1 MRPGE
6 VIDRRFEIER
16 VAASGGMGTVYR
28 ALDRTTGTPV
38 ALKLLGQPDRTGVH
52 RFEHEA
58 RILAELD
65 HPRIVRHVAHGVTPD
80 GVPYLAME
88 WLDGESLAQR
98 LARQRLDLEE
108 SVALLRAT
116 AEALGAAHARGI
128 VHRDV
133 KPGNLL
139 LVGGE
144 VAGLK
149 VLDFGIARMKRT
161 IGALTRTGSV
171 MGTPGYMAP
180 EQATGDRDRL
190 DARADIFSLGAV
202 LFECLTGR
210 PAFQGQHVMALLA
223 KLLMEDPPRV
233 RHLRPDIPQDL
244 DDFVARMLAK
254 DPEKRPRDGSAVI
267 EALDALERDP
277 SSGLAVTPVLYEAI
291 TTGELRLL
299 SMVAAREP
307 RQTSASSAASTL
319 VSALPR
325 ELTTKLHTR
334 TQSLGARVDTLADGT
349 LLLSIAGV
357 GDAIEQA
364 ARAARCA
371 LELGELLPGASVVLA
386 TGRAEQTG
394 SLPVGPVMD
403 RAAALLA
410 LAEREAC
417 PERQPSP
424 VRIDDVTRALLDARF
439 EIEAARSGTFL
450 LLQEREVGRTA
461 RTLLGKPSPYVGRD
475 RELRNLRELLED
487 SFGGPE
493 PRAILITGPPGI
505 GKSRLRYELIEILRE
520 RHPDLTIAVGRGDS
534 LSAGSPFS
542 LLGSALRGAA
552 GITGGEPAAAQR
564 ERLLSLVARA
574 PALDSC
580 DRTRIA
586 AFLGEIVG
594 TPFPGEADPRFHAA
608 RQSPAL
614 MADQIPLAYLD
625 FMEAACSAGPY
636 LLVLED
642 IQWGDAASL
651 KLIAR
656 ALRELRDRPF
666 AVLYLARV
674 EVRKAFPVLWEGSE
688 IHEMTL
694 GALPR
699 RAAEELVRQMLGDGL
714 PPSEVARL
722 VERASGNAFYLEE
735 LIRAVAEGRA
745 DRLPETILGMVE
757 ARLEAIPAE
766 ARRLLRAAS
775 VFGETFWKKGAL
787 ALLGDAEGST
797 LAVDWLPWML
807 QRELLER
814 REQSRFSDQE
824 EYAFRHALIRDG
836 SYAMLPDHDRALG
849 HRLAAEW
856 LLQAGEHDAKVL
868 AEHFERGG
876 EPQLAVEFYLRAA
889 EQALAGSDSAAA
901 TALAERGLALGAGQ
915 DVEVA
920 LHGILDGVSDTLR
933 ATGAPLSPGF
943 SPGS

>member
-6 VIDRRFEIER
+6 VINGRFELER

-38 ALKLLGQPDRTGVH
+38 ALKLIGQPDRSAVH

-58 RILAELD
+58 RILADLD
-65 HPRIVRHVAHGVTPD
+65 HPRIVRHVAHGITPD
-80 GVPYLAME
+80 GAPFLAME

-98 LARQRLDLEE
+98 LARQRLDLDECL
-108 SVALLRAT
+108 ALLRAA
-116 AEALGAAHARGI
+116 AEALAAAHARGV

-144 VAGLK
+144 VSGLK
-149 VLDFGIARMKRT
+149 VLDFGIALMKRT
-161 IGALTRTGSV
+161 IGPLTRTGSV

-180 EQATGDRDRL
+180 EQATGERDRL

-233 RHLRPDIPQDL
+233 RHLRPELPQEL

-254 DPEKRPRDGSAVI
+254 DPERRPRDGSAVL
-267 EALDALERDP
+267 EALDALARDP
-277 SSGLAVTPVLYEAI
+277 SSGLSAAPVLYEAI

-299 SMVAAREP
+299 SMVAAKDMRHGPAEG
-307 RQTSASSAASTL
+307 SASTL
-319 VSALPR
+319 VAAQPP
-325 ELTTKLHTR
+325 ELSTRLHTSAQPFR
-334 TQSLGARVDTLADGT
+334 ARVDTLADGT
-349 LLLSIAGV
+349 LLLSVAGE

-371 LELGELLPGASVVLA
+371 LKLGELLPGASVVLA

-410 LAEREAC
+410 LAEHEAC
-417 PERQPSP
+417 AERAPAP

-505 GKSRLRYELIEILRE
+505 GKSRLRYELVEVLRE
-520 RHPDLTIAVGRGDS
+520 RHPELTLAVGRGDS

-542 LLGSALRGAA
+542 LLGSALRSAA

-574 PALDSC
+574 PALAPG

-594 TPFPGEADPRFHAA
+594 TPFPSEADERFHEA
-608 RQSPAL
+608 RQRPAL
-614 MADQIPLAYLD
+614 MADQIPLAYLA
-625 FMEAACSAGPY
+625 FMEAACAAGPY

-651 KLIAR
+651 KLISR

-674 EVRKAFPVLWEGSE
+674 EVRKAFPILWEGSE
-688 IHEMTL
+688 IHEITL

-757 ARLEAIPAE
+757 ARLDAIPAE

-775 VFGETFWKKGAL
+775 VFGETFWKRGAL

-836 SYAMLPDHDRALG
+836 CYAMLPEHDRALG

-856 LLQAGEHDAKVL
+856 LLQAGEHDSKVL

-876 EPQLAVEFYLRAA
+876 EPRLAVELYLHAA
-889 EQALAGSDSAAA
+889 EQALAGSDPAAA
-901 TALAERGLALGAGQ
+901 IALAERGLALGAER
-915 DVEVA
+915 DVDAALRGIHAQASGTLGAEGVA
-920 LHGILDGVSDTLR
+920 LASS
-933 ATGAPLSPGF
+933 A
-943 SPGS
+943 

>member
-28 ALDRTTGTPV
+28 AVDRTTGTPV
-38 ALKLLGQPDRTGVH
+38 ALKLLGQTDRTAAH

-98 LARQRLDLEE
+98 LARQRLDLDE
-108 SVALLRAT
+108 SLALLRAA

-180 EQATGDRDRL
+180 EQATDDREGL

-233 RHLRPDIPQDL
+233 RHLRPDLPKEL

-254 DPEKRPRDGSAVI
+254 DPAKRPRDGSAVI

-277 SSGLAVTPVLYEAI
+277 SSGLAAAPVLYEAI

-307 RQTSASSAASTL
+307 RHTSANSAASTL

-334 TQSLGARVDTLADGT
+334 TQSFGARVDTLADGT

-357 GDAIEQA
+357 GDASEQA

-410 LAEREAC
+410 LAERAPC
-417 PERQPSP
+417 PERQPAP

-439 EIEAARSGTFL
+439 EIEPAPSGTFL

-487 SFGGPE
+487 SFSGPE
-493 PRAILITGPPGI
+493 PRAVLITGPPGI
-505 GKSRLRYELIEILRE
+505 GKSRLRCELIEVLRE
-520 RHPDLTIAVGRGDS
+520 RHPELTIAVGRGDS

-574 PALDSC
+574 PALDPA

-594 TPFPGEADPRFHAA
+594 TPFPSEADPRFHAA
-608 RQSPAL
+608 RQSPGL

-625 FMEAACSAGPY
+625 FMGASCAAGPY

-674 EVRKAFPVLWEGSE
+674 EVRKVFPVLWEGSE

-824 EYAFRHALIRDG
+824 EYTFRHALIRDG
-836 SYAMLPDHDRALG
+836 SYAMLTDHDRALG

-876 EPQLAVEFYLRAA
+876 EPQLAIEFYLRAA
-889 EQALAGSDSAAA
+889 EQALAGSDTAAA
-901 TALAERGLALGAGQ
+901 TALAERGLALGAGR
-915 DVEVA
+915 DVEAA
-920 LHGILDGVSDTLR
+920 LHGILDGVSAALR
-933 ATGAPLSPGF
+933 AAGAPLSPGI

>member
-28 ALDRTTGTPV
+28 ALDRVTGTPV
-38 ALKLLGQPDRTGVH
+38 ALKLLGQPDRSAVH

-98 LARQRLDLEE
+98 LTRQRLDLEE
-108 SVALLRAT
+108 SLALLRAT

-233 RHLRPDIPQDL
+233 RHLRPDLPQEL

-254 DPEKRPRDGSAVI
+254 DPEKRPRDGAAVI

-307 RQTSASSAASTL
+307 RQTSGGGATSTL

-334 TQSLGARVDTLADGT
+334 TQPFGARVDTLADGT
-349 LLLSIAGV
+349 VLLSIAGV

-371 LELGELLPGASVVLA
+371 LELGELLPEASVVLA

-410 LAEREAC
+410 LAEREARPDGR
-417 PERQPSP
+417 PEGRPAP

-439 EIEAARSGTFL
+439 EIEGERSGTFL

-505 GKSRLRYELIEILRE
+505 GKSRLRYELIEVLRE
-520 RHPDLTIAVGRGDS
+520 RHPELTIAVGRGDS

-552 GITGGEPAAAQR
+552 GITGGEPAATQR

-574 PALDSC
+574 PALEPGDT
-580 DRTRIA
+580 TRIA

-594 TPFPGEADPRFHAA
+594 TPFPGEADPRFQEA
-608 RQSPAL
+608 RQSPPL

-625 FMEAACSAGPY
+625 FMEAACAAGPY

-656 ALRELRDRPF
+656 VLRELRDRPF

-688 IHEMTL
+688 VHEMTL

-699 RAAEELVRQMLGDGL
+699 RAAEELVRQMLGDWL

-836 SYAMLPDHDRALG
+836 SYAMLTDHDRALG

-876 EPQLAVEFYLRAA
+876 EPLLAVEFYLRAA
-889 EQALAGSDSAAA
+889 EQALAGSDAAA
-901 TALAERGLALGAGQ
+901 AVALAERGLALGAGR
-915 DVEVA
+915 DVEAA
-920 LHGILDGVSDTLR
+920 LHGILEGVSDTLR
-933 ATGAPLSPGF
+933 ADGAALSPG
-943 SPGS
+943 S

>member
-6 VIDRRFEIER
+6 VIDSRFQLER

-28 ALDRTTGTPV
+28 AVDRATGAQV
-38 ALKLLGQPDRTGVH
+38 ALKLLGQPDRSAAH

-65 HPRIVRHVAHGVTPD
+65 HPRIVRHVAHGITPD

-88 WLDGESLAQR
+88 WLEGESLAQR
-98 LARQRLDLEE
+98 LARQKLDLEE
-108 SVALLRAT
+108 SLALLRAA

-133 KPGNLL
+133 KPSNLL

-144 VAGLK
+144 VVGLK

-161 IGALTRTGSV
+161 IGALTQTGSV

-180 EQATGDRDRL
+180 EQATGERDRL

-233 RHLRPDIPQDL
+233 RNLRPEVPQEL
-244 DDFVARMLAK
+244 DEFVARMLAK
-254 DPEKRPRDGSAVI
+254 DPEQRPRDGSAVV

-277 SSGLAVTPVLYEAI
+277 TSGLAAPPVLYEAI
-291 TTGELRLL
+291 TACELRLL
-299 SMVAAREP
+299 SLVAAREP
-307 RQTSASSAASTL
+307 RFSPCDSAASTL
-319 VSALPR
+319 VAAAPSDLTRKLYTSAQPF
-325 ELTTKLHTR
+325 
-334 TQSLGARVDTLADGT
+334 GARVDALADGT
-349 LLLSIAGV
+349 IVLSIAGV
-357 GDAIEQA
+357 GDAALQA

-371 LELGELLPGASVVLA
+371 LKLVEVVPEASVVLT
-386 TGRAEQTG
+386 TGRAEHTG

-410 LAEREAC
+410 LAERDAR
-417 PERQPSP
+417 PERRPAP
-424 VRIDDVTRALLDARF
+424 VWIDDVTRALLDARF
-439 EIEAARSGTFL
+439 EIEPARPGTFFL
-450 LLQEREVGRTA
+450 LHEREVGRSA

-520 RHPDLTIAVGRGDS
+520 RHPELTVAVGRGDS

-552 GITGGEPAAAQR
+552 GITGGEPAPAQR

-574 PALDSC
+574 KALTPGE
-580 DRTRIA
+580 RTRIA

-594 TPFPGEADPRFHAA
+594 TPFPGEADPRFLEA

-625 FMEAACSAGPY
+625 FMEAACAAGPY

-656 ALRELRDRPF
+656 ALRELHDRPF

-674 EVRKAFPVLWEGSE
+674 EVRKVFPVLWEGSE
-688 IHEMTL
+688 VHEITL

-775 VFGETFWKKGAL
+775 VFGEAFWKTGAL
-787 ALLGDAEGST
+787 ALLGDAGGST

-814 REQSRFSDQE
+814 REQSRFSDEE

-836 SYAMLPDHDRALG
+836 CYAMLPDHDRALG

-876 EPQLAVEFYLRAA
+876 EPRLAVEFYLHAA
-889 EQALAGSDSAAA
+889 EQALAGSDPAAA
-901 TALAERGLALGAGQ
+901 RALADRGLALGAER
-915 DVEVA
+915 DVEAVLRGIREGASRA
-920 LHGILDGVSDTLR
+920 LGEADER
-933 ATGAPLSPGF
+933 AARS
-943 SPGS
+943 SRS

>member
-6 VIDRRFEIER
+6 VIDSRFEIER
-16 VAASGGMGTVYR
+16 VAASGGMGTIYR
-28 ALDRTTGTPV
+28 AVDRATGAPV
-38 ALKLLGQPDRTGVH
+38 ALKLLGQPDRSAAH

-65 HPRIVRHVAHGVTPD
+65 HPRIVRHVAHGITPD

-98 LARQRLDLEE
+98 LARQKLDLEE
-108 SVALLRAT
+108 SLALLRAT

-202 LFECLTGR
+202 VFECLTGR

-233 RHLRPDIPQDL
+233 RHLRPDLPQEL

-254 DPEKRPRDGSAVI
+254 DPEQRPRDGSAVL
-267 EALDALERDP
+267 EALEALERDP
-277 SSGLAVTPVLYEAI
+277 SSGLAAPSVLYEAI

-299 SMVAAREP
+299 SMVAAKELHP
-307 RQTSASSAASTL
+307 AASDGSASTL
-319 VSALPR
+319 VVAAMPGD
-325 ELTTKLHTR
+325 LTRKLHTSA
-334 TQSLGARVDTLADGT
+334 QPFGARVDALADGT
-349 LLLSIAGV
+349 IVLSITGV
-357 GDAIEQA
+357 GDAVEQA

-371 LELGELLPGASVVLA
+371 LTLGQVLPDASVVLA
-386 TGRAEQTG
+386 TGRAEHTG
-394 SLPVGPVMD
+394 RLPVGPVMD

-410 LAEREAC
+410 LAEREAWAR
-417 PERQPSP
+417 PEKKPDP

-439 EIEAARSGTFL
+439 EIEAARSGTFF
-450 LLQEREVGRTA
+450 LLQEREVGRSA
-461 RTLLGKPSPYVGRD
+461 RTLIGKPSPYVGRD

-493 PRAILITGPPGI
+493 PRAIVITGPPGI
-505 GKSRLRYELIEILRE
+505 GKSRLRFELIEVLRE

-552 GITGGEPAAAQR
+552 GITGGEPAPAQR

-574 PALDSC
+574 PALGPGQT
-580 DRTRIA
+580 TRIA

-594 TPFPGEADPRFHAA
+594 TPFPSEADPRFQEA
-608 RQSPAL
+608 RRSPAL

-625 FMEAACSAGPY
+625 FMEAACAGGPY

-656 ALRELRDRPF
+656 VLRELRDRPF

-699 RAAEELVRQMLGDGL
+699 RAAEELVRQMLGDGF

-757 ARLEAIPAE
+757 ARLEAIPPE

-775 VFGETFWKKGAL
+775 VFGETFWKQGAL
-787 ALLGDAEGST
+787 ALLGDARGST

-836 SYAMLPDHDRALG
+836 CYAMLPEHDRALG

-876 EPQLAVEFYLRAA
+876 ESRLAVEFYLHAA
-889 EQALAGSDSAAA
+889 EQALAGSDSVAAS
-901 TALAERGLALGAGQ
+901 ALAERGLALGAER
-915 DVEVA
+915 DVEAA
-920 LHGILDGVSDTLR
+920 LRGIREG
-933 ATGAPLSPGF
+933 ATGTRSQGGAALS
-943 SPGS
+943 SSS

>member
-6 VIDRRFEIER
+6 VIDSRFEIER
-16 VAASGGMGTVYR
+16 VAASGGMGTIYR
-28 ALDRTTGTPV
+28 ALDRATGAPV
-38 ALKLLGQPDRTGVH
+38 ALKLLGQPDRSAAH

-80 GVPYLAME
+80 EVPYLAME
-88 WLDGESLAQR
+88 WLEGESLAQR
-98 LARQRLDLEE
+98 LARQKLDLEE
-108 SVALLRAT
+108 SLAVLRAT

-128 VHRDV
+128 VHRDI

-149 VLDFGIARMKRT
+149 VLDFGIARTKRT
-161 IGALTRTGSV
+161 LGALTRTGSV

-202 LFECLTGR
+202 VFECLTGR

-233 RHLRPDIPQDL
+233 RHLRPELPQEL

-254 DPEKRPRDGSAVI
+254 DPEQRPRDGSAVL

-277 SSGLAVTPVLYEAI
+277 SSGLAAPPVLYEAI

-299 SMVAAREP
+299 SMVAAKELHP
-307 RQTSASSAASTL
+307 ASCDGSANTL
-319 VSALPR
+319 VAAMPGD
-325 ELTTKLHTR
+325 LTRKLHTSA
-334 TQSLGARVDTLADGT
+334 QPFGARVDALADGT
-349 LLLSIAGV
+349 IVLSIAGV
-357 GDAIEQA
+357 GDAVEQA

-371 LELGELLPGASVVLA
+371 MKLGQILPDASVVLA
-386 TGRAEQTG
+386 TGRAEHTG

-410 LAEREAC
+410 LAELEARAR
-417 PERQPSP
+417 PERKPDP
-424 VRIDDVTRALLDARF
+424 VRIDDVTRSLLDARF
-439 EIEAARSGTFL
+439 EIEAARSGTFF
-450 LLQEREVGRTA
+450 LLQEREVGRSA

-487 SFGGPE
+487 SFSGPE

-505 GKSRLRYELIEILRE
+505 GKSRLRYELIEVLRE
-520 RHPDLTIAVGRGDS
+520 RHPEITVAVGRGDS

-552 GITGGEPAAAQR
+552 GITGGEPAPAQR

-574 PALDSC
+574 PALGPG

-594 TPFPGEADPRFHAA
+594 TPFPSEADPRFQEA

-614 MADQIPLAYLD
+614 LADQIPLAYLD
-625 FMEAACSAGPY
+625 FMEAACAAGPY

-656 ALRELRDRPF
+656 VLRELRDRPF

-674 EVRKAFPVLWEGSE
+674 EVRKVFPILWEGSE
-688 IHEMTL
+688 VHEMTL

-714 PPSEVARL
+714 PPAEVARL

-757 ARLEAIPAE
+757 ARLEAIPPE

-775 VFGETFWKKGAL
+775 VFGETFWKQGAL
-787 ALLGDAEGST
+787 ALLGDAGGST

-836 SYAMLPDHDRALG
+836 CYAMLPDHDRALG

-876 EPQLAVEFYLRAA
+876 EPRLAVEFYLHAA

-901 TALAERGLALGAGQ
+901 SALAERGLALGAER
-915 DVEVA
+915 DVEAA
-920 LHGILDGVSDTLR
+920 LRGIREGATSTLR
-933 ATGAPLSPGF
+933 KGGAALS
-943 SPGS
+943 SSS

>member
-1 MRPGE
+1 MRPGT
-6 VIDRRFEIER
+6 VIDRRFEIECL
-16 VAASGGMGTVYR
+16 AASGGMGTVYR
-28 ALDRTTGTPV
+28 ALDRATRTTV
-38 ALKLLGQPDRTGVH
+38 ALKLLGQPDPRAVG

-65 HPRIVRHVAHGVTPD
+65 HPRIVRHVAHGITAD
-80 GVPYLAME
+80 GAPYLAME
-88 WLDGESLAQR
+88 WLDGESLEQR

-108 SVALLRAT
+108 SLALLRAA
-116 AEALGAAHARGI
+116 AEALGAAHALGI

-133 KPGNLL
+133 KPSNLL

-144 VAGLK
+144 VSGLK
-149 VLDFGIARMKRT
+149 VLDFGIARMRRT
-161 IGALTRTGSV
+161 VGELTQTGSV

-180 EQATGDRDRL
+180 EQATGERDRL
-190 DARADIFSLGAV
+190 DARADVFSLGAV

-223 KLLMEDPPRV
+223 KLLMEEPPRV
-233 RHLRPDIPQDL
+233 RNLLPDVPQEL

-254 DPEKRPRDGSAVI
+254 DPERRPRDGSALL
-267 EALDALERDP
+267 EALDALEREP
-277 SSGLAVTPVLYEAI
+277 GSRLSAVPALYEAI
-291 TTGELRLL
+291 TAGELRLL
-299 SMVAAREP
+299 SMVAVKELRRSP
-307 RQTSASSAASTL
+307 AACATTTL
-319 VSALPR
+319 GATLPR
-325 ELTTKLHTR
+325 EVATALHSSA
-334 TQSLGARVDTLADGT
+334 QPIGARVDTLADGT

-357 GDAIEQA
+357 GDAIDQA

-371 LELGELLPGASVVLA
+371 LSLGALLPEAAVVLA

-410 LAEREAC
+410 LAEREA
-417 PERQPSP
+417 RQGGARAP

-439 EIEAARSGTFL
+439 EVEAAQPGIFY
-450 LLQEREVGRTA
+450 LLQEREVGRAA

-505 GKSRLRYELIEILRE
+505 GKSRLRYELIEALRE
-520 RHPDLTIAVGRGDS
+520 RHPAITLAVGRGDS

-564 ERLLSLVARA
+564 ERLLSLVARTRA
-574 PALDSC
+574 A
-580 DRTRIA
+580 DRTRVA
-586 AFLGEIVG
+586 AFLGEIIG
-594 TPFPGEADPRFHAA
+594 TPFPSEADPRFFEA

-625 FMEAACSAGPY
+625 FMAAACAAGPY

-666 AVLYLARV
+666 AALYLARV
-674 EVRKAFPVLWEGSE
+674 EVRQAFPVLWEGSE
-688 IHEMTL
+688 LHEMTL

-699 RAAEELVRQMLGDGL
+699 RAAEELVRQVLGDGL
-714 PPSEVARL
+714 PASEIAPL

-735 LIRAVAEGRA
+735 LIRAVAEGRG

-797 LAVDWLPWML
+797 LVVDWLPWL
-807 QRELLER
+807 LERELLER
-814 REQSRFSDQE
+814 REQGRFSDEE

-836 SYAMLPDHDRALG
+836 CYAMLPDRDRALG

-876 EPQLAVEFYLRAA
+876 EPRLAVEFYQRAA
-889 EQALAGSDSAAA
+889 EQALAGSDPAAA
-901 TALAERGLALGAGQ
+901 VTLAARGLALGAER
-915 DVEVA
+915 DVEA
-920 LHGILDGVSDTLR
+920 TLQGIQAAAARPVTAAASAGVGYRTR
-933 ATGAPLSPGF
+933 RGG
-943 SPGS
+943 

>member
-6 VIDRRFEIER
+6 VIDSRFEIER
-16 VAASGGMGTVYR
+16 VAASGGMGTIYR
-28 ALDRTTGTPV
+28 AVDRATGAPV
-38 ALKLLGQPDRTGVH
+38 ALKLLGQPDRSAAH

-65 HPRIVRHVAHGVTPD
+65 HPRIVRHVAHGITPD

-88 WLDGESLAQR
+88 WLEGESLAQR
-98 LARQRLDLEE
+98 LARQKLDLEE
-108 SVALLRAT
+108 SLALLRAT

-144 VAGLK
+144 VTGLK

-202 LFECLTGR
+202 VFECLTGR

-233 RHLRPDIPQDL
+233 RHIRPELPQEL

-254 DPEKRPRDGSAVI
+254 DPEQRPRDGSAVL
-267 EALDALERDP
+267 EALEALERDP
-277 SSGLAVTPVLYEAI
+277 SSGLAAPPVLYEAI

-299 SMVAAREP
+299 SMVAAKELHP
-307 RQTSASSAASTL
+307 AATDGSDSTL
-319 VSALPR
+319 VAAALPGD
-325 ELTTKLHTR
+325 LTRKLHTSA
-334 TQSLGARVDTLADGT
+334 QPFGARVDALADGT
-349 LLLSIAGV
+349 IVLSIAGV
-357 GDAIEQA
+357 GDAVEQA

-371 LELGELLPGASVVLA
+371 LKLGQILPEASVVLA
-386 TGRAEQTG
+386 TGRAEHTG

-410 LAEREAC
+410 LAEREAWARRDKK
-417 PERQPSP
+417 PDP

-439 EIEAARSGTFL
+439 EIEAARSGTFF
-450 LLQEREVGRTA
+450 LLQEREVGRSA

-505 GKSRLRYELIEILRE
+505 GKSRLRFELIEVLRE
-520 RHPDLTIAVGRGDS
+520 RHPELTIAVGRGDS

-552 GITGGEPAAAQR
+552 GITGGEPAPAQR

-574 PALDSC
+574 PSLGPDQ
-580 DRTRIA
+580 RTRIA

-594 TPFPGEADPRFHAA
+594 TPFPSDADPRFQEA
-608 RQSPAL
+608 RRSPAL

-625 FMEAACSAGPY
+625 FMEAACAAGPY

-688 IHEMTL
+688 VHEVTL

-699 RAAEELVRQMLGDGL
+699 RAAEELVRQMLGHGL

-757 ARLEAIPAE
+757 ARLEAIPPE

-775 VFGETFWKKGAL
+775 VFGETFWKQGAL
-787 ALLGDAEGST
+787 ALLGDAGGST
-797 LAVDWLPWML
+797 LAVDWVPWMV

-836 SYAMLPDHDRALG
+836 CYAMLPDHDRALG

-876 EPQLAVEFYLRAA
+876 EPRLAVEFYLHAA
-889 EQALAGSDSAAA
+889 EQALAGSDSVAAS
-901 TALAERGLALGAGQ
+901 ALAERGLALGAER
-915 DVEVA
+915 DVEAA
-920 LHGILDGVSDTLR
+920 LRGIREG
-933 ATGAPLSPGF
+933 ATGPLRGGGASL
-943 SPGS
+943 SSSS